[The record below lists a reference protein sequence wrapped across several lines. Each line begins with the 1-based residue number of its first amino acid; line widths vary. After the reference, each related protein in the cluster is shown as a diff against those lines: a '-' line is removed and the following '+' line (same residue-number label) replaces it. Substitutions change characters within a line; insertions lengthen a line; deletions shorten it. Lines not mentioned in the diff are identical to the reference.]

1 MSSQQRTFWGGN
13 RYALPSLVAAALLIA
28 AGLAHQLFTTEQV
41 VIANVPKIS
50 FVPNT
55 TVGTDIVLGAH
66 DKQGAAMLIFAAG
79 LKALADRT
87 AAANAH

>member
-1 MSSQQRTFWGGN
+1 MISHQRTPWGGN
-13 RYALPSLVAAALLIA
+13 RYALPSLVAATLLVLG
-28 AGLAHQLFTTEQV
+28 GLAHHLLSEEQV
-41 VIANVPKIS
+41 TVADVPKVS
-50 FVPNT
+50 FAPHM

-87 AAANAH
+87 AAANAN